1 MNDIDS
7 FRDKYLETL
16 AENEISVV
24 LSYRMGCVGAWSIA
38 AECLFVC
45 AAVQNLKD
53 FLSPT
58 NS

>member
-7 FRDKYLETL
+7 FRDKYLATL

-38 AECLFVC
+38 AEHLFFC
-45 AAVQNLKD
+45 TAVR
-53 FLSPT
+53 T
-58 NS
+58 

>member
-7 FRDKYLETL
+7 FRDKYLATL

-24 LSYRMGCVGAWSIA
+24 LSDRMGCVGAWSIA
-38 AECLFVC
+38 TERPFVC
-45 AAVQNLKD
+45 AIVQNLKD